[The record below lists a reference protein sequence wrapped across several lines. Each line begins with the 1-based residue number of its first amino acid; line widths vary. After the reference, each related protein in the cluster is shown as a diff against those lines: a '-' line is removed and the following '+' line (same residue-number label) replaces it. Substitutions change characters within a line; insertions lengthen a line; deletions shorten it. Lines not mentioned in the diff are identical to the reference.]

1 MCAHVCASY
10 ESQRLASVCFSV
22 ASPSPLF
29 WGKVS
34 HWMQNSLTWLD
45 KMANWLHAYFSSPVL
60 GLQTYSWHF
69 VWLPDIQTQVFFAL
83 LTEPSPNKH
92 PFYMSSVRDSMSR
105 NCPCPTCPWTCGFQ
119 GYIGNLITKKH
130 DKARPKELQ
139 SSFPDKETC
148 LERMKIEVKD
158 TRSEGKA
165 KEFACCYDY
174 DPWSHFG
181 AASQKSNDPPDLLF
195 SRLLCVLPVY
205 VCVYIFMWMD
215 MHAWAAVHV
224 HMCVYMWWLEGVIP
238 WVPSTFC
245 LRWGLSLAWNFTK

>member
-105 NCPCPTCPWTCGFQ
+105 NCPCPACPWTCGFQ
-119 GYIGNLITKKH
+119 GYIGNLITQKH
-130 DKARPKELQ
+130 DMARPKELQ

-148 LERMKIEVKD
+148 LEIMKIEVKEQIREVKVRPKSLHVAM
-158 TRSEGKA
+158 TTILEVTLVLSHRSQMIHQI
-165 KEFACCYDY
+165 FYSLVCSVSFQCM
-174 DPWSHFG
+174 
-181 AASQKSNDPPDLLF
+181 
-195 SRLLCVLPVY
+195 Y
-205 VCVYIFMWMD
+205 VCTYSCEWTC
-215 MHAWAAVHV
+215 MHGQLC
-224 HMCVYMWWLEGVIP
+224 MCTCV
-238 WVPSTFC
+238 
-245 LRWGLSLAWNFTK
+245 FTCDD